1 MKWLIEE
8 YRVRAHIDSIE
19 ELAGR
24 TGIDVQRLRKRIKE
38 PQTIKL
44 FELKALDKILHFRD
58 EDLIKILKGE
68 FK

>member
-44 FELKALDKILHFRD
+44 FELKALDKILHFKD
-58 EDLIKILKGE
+58 EDLLKILKGE
-68 FK
+68 V